1 MSHSRATNSR
11 RRSTIWR
18 WTCARERR
26 RRSGRGGKRPTGPT
40 APDDAL
46 PRVPLQP
53 DQEAVAE
60 HDQNGVTMET
70 LPQPTLVLIPAQQA
84 LGFFMELLHPIAA
97 MGVLHHRRQRRG
109 LREVA
114 PEVIPV
120 PVAAAG
126 SLAEQPA
133 DVAVAVTV
141 HAPAAKGDELG
152 AQPALTAFPPAD
164 GLPLPAGQNA
174 QDLLRPL
181 EAPIRVPRQ
190 RDAEIG
196 PHRHHSALA
205 AGLPNGQKMRI
216 IPIKRVRPDT

>member
-26 RRSGRGGKRPTGPT
+26 RRSGRGGKSPTGPT

-84 LGFFMELLHPIAA
+84 LGF
-97 MGVLHHRRQRRG
+97 MGGGWRGRTACVLKS
-109 LREVA
+109 LRFIVTARVA
-114 PEVIPV
+114 LGVGMG
-120 PVAAAG
+120 AGAG
-126 SLAEQPA
+126 SS
-133 DVAVAVTV
+133 
-141 HAPAAKGDELG
+141 KY
-152 AQPALTAFPPAD
+152 
-164 GLPLPAGQNA
+164 
-174 QDLLRPL
+174 
-181 EAPIRVPRQ
+181 
-190 RDAEIG
+190 
-196 PHRHHSALA
+196 
-205 AGLPNGQKMRI
+205 
-216 IPIKRVRPDT
+216 